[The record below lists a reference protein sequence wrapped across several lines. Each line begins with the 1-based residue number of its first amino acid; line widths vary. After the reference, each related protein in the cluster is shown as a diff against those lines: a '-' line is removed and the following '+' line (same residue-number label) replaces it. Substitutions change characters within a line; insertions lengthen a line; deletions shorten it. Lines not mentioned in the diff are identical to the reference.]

1 MNATRVQRQLPGDVD
16 YTPAA
21 AVSAGALAEIGE
33 ILGLADH
40 GIAASAVGGISTN
53 GAYRVIKDGTTG
65 PVFEV
70 GDSVFWNK
78 TTSLAVRTGGA
89 GCRYVGTCVTAAGTD
104 QAWVDV
110 LFDPNNL
117 PGYLADMLWEDVDVS
132 GGDKTL
138 DIQDCGKVMNVTVGH
153 AANGVILPPCVA
165 GLEFV
170 IRCGT
175 AGQRVFINMDAT
187 GTADKVA
194 GPDIAG
200 TEDKGRILAAATSR
214 KGDYVHLKYGGA
226 DTWMIVAQRG
236 IWVEES

>member
-1 MNATRVQRQLPGDVD
+1 MNAIRVQGQTANKVD

-21 AVSAGALAEIGE
+21 AVTAGDLAEIGD
-33 ILGLADH
+33 ILGVAELS
-40 GIAASAVGGISTN
+40 IAASAL
-53 GAYRVIKDGTTG
+53 GAVSGQGAFRLVKDGTTG
-65 PVFEV
+65 PIFEV

-89 GCRYVGTCVTAAGTD
+89 GCRYFGTCVAAAGTD

-110 LFDPNNL
+110 QFDPNGL
-117 PGYLADMLWEDVDVS
+117 PGYMADMLWEDVDVS
-132 GGDKTL
+132 GGDRTVA
-138 DIQDCGKVMNVTVGH
+138 IADCGKVLNLTVGH
-153 AANGVILPPCVA
+153 AANGFLLPACVA
-165 GLEFV
+165 GFEFV

-175 AGQRVFINMDAT
+175 TGQRVFIDMDAT

-200 TEDKGRILAAATSR
+200 TVGKGRILAAATSR

-236 IWVEES
+236 IWIEEA